1 MEKLSSLSRNLP
13 SCARSPK
20 STTRTDWIDGTEP
33 DATAEE
39 RERFGLK
46 DGDDV
51 TEWANCQ
58 KHGRY
63 PFRGRSGNYSF
74 VFFDSCPAC
83 REAMVTEKAY
93 GRIAI
98 PRRYAQAT
106 VAGYVAKTPEQ
117 AAVKRAVADFCRN
130 IDARLDHGDSL
141 IFFGGSG
148 TGKTHLACA
157 IARCAHKSGRT
168 ALFIKA
174 RALVAEIRATW
185 KKDSVETEPEAI
197 KRFTDLDL
205 LVIDEVGAQFGTE
218 AEALHLFDVIGERY
232 AEMKSTILLS
242 NLPLDVPGEE
252 GKGLRQYIGDAAFDR
267 FCEDGS
273 QALAFT
279 WRSHRGQS
287 DIEPQACRAASAS

>member
-1 MEKLSSLSRNLP
+1 MEKLSTLTRNQA
-13 SCARSPK
+13 SCSPSPK
-20 STTRTDWIDGTEP
+20 STGAEASNGGITAPIP
-33 DATAEE
+33 DATPEE
-39 RERFGLK
+39 REQFGIK
-46 DGDDV
+46 DGDSV
-51 TEWANCQ
+51 TEWLTCPN
-58 KHGRY
+58 HGRY
-63 PFRGRSGNYSF
+63 PFRGRSGTYNF
-74 VFFDSCPAC
+74 VFFDACPTC
-83 REAMVTEKAY
+83 RAALETEKTY

-106 VAGYVAKTPEQ
+106 VAGYVAQTPEQ
-117 AAVKRAVADFCRN
+117 AAVKRVVVDFCRN
-130 IDARLDHGDSL
+130 IVDRLDHGDSL

-157 IARCAHKSGRT
+157 IARCAHKAGRT

-185 KKDSVETEPEAI
+185 RKESTETETEAI
-197 KRFTDLDL
+197 KRFTKIDL

-242 NLPLDVPGEE
+242 NLSLDAQEDGR
-252 GKGLRQYIGDAAFDR
+252 KGLRQYIGDAAFDR
-267 FCEDGS
+267 FCEAGS

-279 WRSHRGQS
+279 WPSHRGRNQ
-287 DIEPQACRAASAS
+287 EEHP